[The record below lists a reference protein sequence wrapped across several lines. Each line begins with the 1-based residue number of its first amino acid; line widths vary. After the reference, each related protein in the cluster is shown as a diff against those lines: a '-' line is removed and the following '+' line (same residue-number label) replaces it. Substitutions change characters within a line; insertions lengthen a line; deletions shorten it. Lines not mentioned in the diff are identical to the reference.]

1 MPSAFISPINVAIS
15 FIGCNVNNYTIQ
27 EIKNGR
33 DNELISTV
41 EEALQN
47 RSDEILSHLRKRS
60 LATVRGNR
68 RLVAFSNVSIHNVKE
83 AGKLHR
89 DL

>member
-1 MPSAFISPINVAIS
+1 MPSAFISPINVAIE

-27 EIKNGR
+27 EIKSGR
-33 DNELISTV
+33 DNEMLSTV

-47 RSDEILSHLRKRS
+47 ISNEILSKLRRRS

-68 RLVAFSNVSIHNVKE
+68 RLVPFSNATIHNVKE
-83 AGKLHR
+83 ASKLH
-89 DL
+89 